1 MADKRTMILERL
13 LAILE
18 AVPLQLGYD
27 QHSVFR
33 DRGLLQKDQLPAFV
47 LLDGVEEAANADF
60 QMLRRGRQFMAPQLM
75 QLRPQI
81 FVLLE
86 ERKLPGN
93 EGVAEE
99 LTTFRNA
106 IISAVANDAL
116 LMQICGPNGGVAL
129 LRVET
134 DMQTGAAVVGQLRF
148 DFAFNYV
155 LDPYRLPDGST
166 T

>member
-1 MADKRTMILERL
+1 MADKRAL
-13 LAILE
+13 LLDRIVEVLTAI
-18 AVPLQLGYD
+18 PQQLGYA

-33 DRGLLQKDQLPAFV
+33 DRGLLEKDQLPALV
-47 LLDGVEEAANADF
+47 LLDGDEQVVNADF
-60 QMLRRGRQFMAPQLM
+60 QMLRRGRRFMAPQVM

-93 EGVAEE
+93 AGVDDE

-106 IISAVANDAL
+106 VISAIANDEQLA
-116 LMQICGPNGGVAL
+116 QICGPNGGVAL

-134 DMQTGAAVVGQLRF
+134 DMKTGASVVGQLRF
-148 DFAFNYV
+148 DFVFNYV
-155 LDPYRLPDGST
+155 LDPYKLSETST